1 MTGINADSGKV
12 CRFFALRFMVALVAA
27 FSLGVISF
35 AAVAQDVVPDSAEAG
50 RIEQQFEQPD
60 APLSQFETLIP
71 DSEEPMPAEDAAR
84 IKFTLS
90 GVLVDGST
98 VYGDHD
104 LLGLYEDML
113 GAEISLSD
121 VFQIARRIT
130 VKYRGD
136 GYILSRAVV
145 PAQRIKSGV
154 VVIQI
159 IEGFVSGV
167 SIEGDILGPAS
178 LLESY
183 AEKVIESRPLRADV
197 LERYVLLADDLP
209 GVDASSV
216 LAPADDTPGASEL
229 ILVVEHK
236 EGDAF
241 ATHDNRGTRFVG
253 VHQITTGLSINS
265 GLGQYEKIGGR
276 FITTTDQSEL
286 ILIGLDQEFQMG
298 NEGTTIST
306 SFTGSKSRP
315 GFTLISPVD
324 LQIKSESFTGSITVA
339 HPLIRSRG
347 ENLSFSGNFTYKVSK
362 TDLLGADLTEDR
374 HRNISLGANYDFVDN
389 WLGINLFTGTIT
401 QGLDILGAT

>member
-1 MTGINADSGKV
+1 MTGINAGSGKV
-12 CRFFALRFMVALVAA
+12 CRNITLRFTAALAAA
-27 FSLGVISF
+27 FSLGIVSF
-35 AAVAQDVVPDSAEAG
+35 AAVAQDAIPDSAEAG

-84 IKFTLS
+84 IKFTLA
-90 GVLVDGST
+90 GVMVDGST

-104 LLGLYEDML
+104 LLDLYDDML
-113 GAEISLSD
+113 GSEISLSD

-154 VVIQI
+154 VVVQV

-167 SIEGDILGPAS
+167 SIEGDILGPVS

-183 AEKVIESRPLRADV
+183 AQKVMESRPLRADV

-253 VHQITTGLSINS
+253 V
-265 GLGQYEKIGGR
+265 
-276 FITTTDQSEL
+276 
-286 ILIGLDQEFQMG
+286 
-298 NEGTTIST
+298 
-306 SFTGSKSRP
+306 
-315 GFTLISPVD
+315 
-324 LQIKSESFTGSITVA
+324 
-339 HPLIRSRG
+339 
-347 ENLSFSGNFTYKVSK
+347 
-362 TDLLGADLTEDR
+362 
-374 HRNISLGANYDFVDN
+374 
-389 WLGINLFTGTIT
+389 
-401 QGLDILGAT
+401 